1 MWGEGT
7 QDGTWLTAP
16 QGPSSSAPPVTGGPA
31 MVPPGRGWNC
41 RPKLGHW
48 GTGECGALWVRPSS
62 DPPLGLQ
69 VATRQRSGRGA
80 AKAEEPWEQTG
91 HPANPSGAP
100 DEHGA
105 REKMTLG
112 RGLQAARFP
121 GRGRKGIGNEGD
133 SPAAEAQTW
142 KA

>member
-1 MWGEGT
+1 M
-7 QDGTWLTAP
+7 
-16 QGPSSSAPPVTGGPA
+16 GPGSQLPRGP
-31 MVPPGRGWNC
+31 VPPLSQSPGGLQWCLQGVAGIAAR

-48 GTGECGALWVRPSS
+48 GTGECAALWVRPSS

-80 AKAEEPWEQTG
+80 AEAEEPWEQTG

-100 DEHGA
+100 DERGA

-121 GRGRKGIGNEGD
+121 GRGRKGI
-133 SPAAEAQTW
+133 
-142 KA
+142 